1 MQKLQRFPYHSFL
14 LSVYPIAHLY
24 ARNIMYIPL
33 GEISRSVAASLGLSI
48 LFLGCFW
55 LILREWDRAGLLCS
69 LFVALFFSFGH
80 IASFLEEWASDRGLP
95 FQLSLLGWVWLL
107 AFLLLSFTI
116 VRAKWA
122 KHATGLLNIASVTL
136 VAFPLATIVSTA
148 LVKNSVSEAEI
159 QTLARI
165 RGEASAEIGVPISPS
180 PEWPDIYYIVFDGYE
195 RADVL
200 KDLYGYDNS
209 EFIEALVRRGFYV
222 PALSRSNYLSTNYSL
237 NTALNLVYF
246 HDLPPRILRNAR
258 YNLQTNYVSDFLR
271 EHGYR
276 VVVFDSG
283 TRDTNTQ
290 YFDEFITPNT
300 PLSTRGSEVNPF
312 ERLLL
317 RTTMGLLLLEG
328 GGEGTGAEIPSDT
341 VSSAINQELTIRR
354 ERISHALAHLPDYAT
369 QEGRYFLFTHIYLP
383 HIPFLYGPSGE
394 ELQYHGD
401 LNLYW
406 YEVESDNYTQYYAF
420 QIDYLNH
427 SILQTIDTILELSDK
442 PVVIILQS
450 DHGDGL
456 MLDWDN
462 PTALG
467 VSSRSA
473 ILNAIYYS
481 DQSYEELY
489 PTITPVNT
497 FRAVFNNWFETRYPW
512 LPDRVFFHEHPLS
525 TPYNSQPEFFD
536 ACALLGICLPLHT
549 E

>member
-1 MQKLQRFPYHSFL
+1 MQKLLRFPYHSFL
-14 LSVYPIAHLY
+14 ISVYPIAHLY

-33 GEISRSVAASLGLSI
+33 GEISRSVAVSLGLSI

-69 LFVALFFSFGH
+69 LLVALFFFFGH
-80 IASFLEEWASDRGLP
+80 IANFLTEWTSDRGLP
-95 FQLSLLGWVWLL
+95 FQVSVLGWVWVL
-107 AFLLLSFTI
+107 AFLFLSFTV

-122 KHATGLLNIASVTL
+122 KHATGLLNLASVAL
-136 VAFPLATIVSTA
+136 MAFPLATIVSTA
-148 LVKNSVSEAEI
+148 LAKGSVSEAEI

-165 RGEASAEIGVPISPS
+165 RGEASAEAGVPIVPS

-209 EFIEALVRRGFYV
+209 EFIEALDRRGFYV
-222 PALSRSNYLSTNYSL
+222 AALSRSNYLSTNYSL
-237 NTALNLVYF
+237 NTSLNLVYF

-258 YNLQTNYVSDFLR
+258 YNLQANYVSDFLR

-276 VVVFDSG
+276 IVVFDSG

-300 PLSTRGSEVNPF
+300 PTSTGGNKVNPF
-312 ERLLL
+312 EMLLL
-317 RTTMGLLLLEG
+317 RTTMGLLLLEDG
-328 GGEGTGAEIPSDT
+328 GAGTETEKPNDALRST
-341 VSSAINQELTIRR
+341 INQELAIRR
-354 ERISHALAHLPDYAT
+354 ERIHNAFTHLPDYAT
-369 QEGRYFLFTHIYLP
+369 QEDRYFLFAHIYLP
-383 HIPFLYGPSGE
+383 HIPFLYGPGGE

-406 YEVESDNYTQYYAF
+406 YEVEPDNYAQYYAF
-420 QIDYLNH
+420 QIDYLNQ
-427 SILQTIDTILELSDK
+427 SVLQMIDTILEVSEK

-450 DHGDGL
+450 DHGDEL
-456 MLDWDN
+456 MLDWDK
-462 PTALG
+462 PTTLG
-467 VSSRSA
+467 VSTRSA

-481 DQSYEELY
+481 DQSYQELY
-489 PTITPVNT
+489 PTMTPVNT
-497 FRAVFNNWFETRYPW
+497 FRAIFNSWFETRYPW
-512 LPDRVFFHEHPLS
+512 LPDRVFFHDHPLS

-536 ACALLGICLPLHT
+536 ACALLGICLPLHA